1 METDVKMRVR
11 ANVTFYKNDDVD
23 IRIPQENDALKL
35 EKVKETKCGSLTR
48 TQGKQPLL
56 QLRVKTRADVPD
68 PAASLRE
75 ECARLLKELDKNDGN
90 LTKIST
96 KSKVVPISH
105 VF

>member
-1 METDVKMRVR
+1 MLRFTKTTTW
-11 ANVTFYKNDDVD
+11 TFAS
-23 IRIPQENDALKL
+23 PQENDALKL

-96 KSKVVPISH
+96 KSKVVTVPH